1 MKEASETPIAMTEA
15 SVAVGEV
22 IACDEKNKIFSAF
35 QPFLLIIMKGERK
48 SELGMHGWTER
59 LASVLIF

>member
-22 IACDEKNKIFSAF
+22 IACDEKKQDFLGFSTNYN
-35 QPFLLIIMKGERK
+35 ER
-48 SELGMHGWTER
+48 
-59 LASVLIF
+59 